1 MGWREGSRKGSVM
14 RDRNGCSIVCAM
26 FQKISYRKKRDD
38 AICRETDGV
47 CDPAAMKTGGEEQV
61 AKRRR
66 ATETATSL

>member
-1 MGWREGSRKGSVM
+1 
-14 RDRNGCSIVCAM
+14 M